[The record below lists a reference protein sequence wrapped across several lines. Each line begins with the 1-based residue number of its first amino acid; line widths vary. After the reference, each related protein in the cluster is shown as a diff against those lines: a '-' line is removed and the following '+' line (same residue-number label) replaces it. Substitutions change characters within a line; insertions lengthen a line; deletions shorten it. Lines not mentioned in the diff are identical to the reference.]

1 MTRGMV
7 SRIYDSVYMALW
19 AALLAFVLYFV
30 AFVVPKLPEARAQAE
45 RLRAQETAAENNF
58 YCEKW
63 GMAAGTQAYTQCL
76 LDLQAF
82 RAKVENRFLEEN
94 DF

>member
-1 MTRGMV
+1 MTWGIV
-7 SRIYDSVYMALW
+7 NRIYDSVHMALW

-45 RLRAQETAAENNF
+45 RLHIQEIAAENSY

-63 GMAAGTQAYTQCL
+63 GMAAGTQAHSQCL
-76 LDLQAF
+76 LDVQAF
-82 RAKVENRFLEEN
+82 RANVENRFVEEN